1 MTATATADSTIAT
14 IENLL
19 SGGNWISA
27 TELKKVTH
35 RYSSVFTQLRREG
48 WFIESRP
55 TGRTTKSG
63 GTIFEY
69 RGAYNPNLAKPIQFV
84 RMPLDGD
91 ALFTAFRSVVKQ
103 NHGKL
108 TTKEAKAEVSAFAT
122 LTDQQKRELVRGALA
137 AQAAT
142 VYDTIAQFAYTGL
155 VSNT

>member
-14 IENLL
+14 IEGLL
-19 SGGNWISA
+19 SDGNWISA

-63 GTIFEY
+63 GSIFEY
-69 RGAYNPNLAKPIQFV
+69 RGAYNPDLAQPTQFV

-91 ALFTAFRSVVKQ
+91 ALMAAFKAVVKQ

-108 TTKEAKAEVSAFAT
+108 TTKEAKADISAFAA

-137 AQAAT
+137 AQAAA